1 MKGCRRIEMRYC
13 VLLLVALIPPSLAAP
28 LNSAGV
34 SISNQG
40 EAGITAFNSNTLE
53 QIQVGLQLKYKYF
66 DLFCRSL
73 NLGPKS

>member
-1 MKGCRRIEMRYC
+1 MRSC
-13 VLLLVALIPPSLAAP
+13 FLLLVALIPPSLAAP

-53 QIQVGLQLKYKYF
+53 QIQVGLQLKQKSL
-66 DLFCRSL
+66 DSFCSL
-73 NLGPKS
+73 